1 VLSYDVIRVCHPDSS
16 SKSRTISLFPS
27 SLHPPTPPVSLHL
40 ERRSPRYP
48 SFVFLASLQPS
59 HLPTFKPSSIR
70 HRDENP
76 VTVTSLECA
85 LANRDAYKSFIICT
99 YKNCR
104 VSPTIPAFL
113 LKYYFNSRGLFSVLF
128 APTSK
133 FLLFVFSVLR
143 TLSFYVC
150 SKSFVC
156 RSYEN
161 CRGVS
166 GFFPFWK
173 PFSSKCALA
182 PNLLPP
188 HKCSSLRVTSHQSS
202 VTFSGQLA
210 LTFLLSPHTIL
221 SSTRG
226 WLSLLRAATN
236 PKLPHC
242 GQRIS
247 TGGRYAHQGR
257 YQRLRPYRS

>member
-1 VLSYDVIRVCHPDSS
+1 VIRVCHPDSS

-104 VSPTIPAFL
+104 VSPAIPAFL

-166 GFFPFWK
+166 RFFPFRNA
-173 PFSSKCALA
+173 FSSS
-182 PNLLPP
+182 
-188 HKCSSLRVTSHQSS
+188 SSLTPDLLLLSQVPLFASHRSPITSH
-202 VTFSGQLA
+202 VFWA
-210 LTFLLSPHTIL
+210 ARVDFPALSPYHFMFHPRQAVAP
-221 SSTRG
+221 SSRYKSKVTAMR
-226 WLSLLRAATN
+226 ST
-236 PKLPHC
+236 KLHRRKLCP
-242 GQRIS
+242 S
-247 TGGRYAHQGR
+247 K
-257 YQRLRPYRS
+257 